1 MSYLI
6 DAIDNSFLSLVGLN
20 IETFLI
26 IIILCVAGI
35 ALSVDYRIALITLF
49 FLTVVAI
56 IFLILIN
63 YPIYL
68 LLVLLGLSVVLLAM
82 SIFVSRNQNR
92 VIA

>member
-6 DAIDNSFLSLVGLN
+6 DAIENSFLSAVGLN

-35 ALSVDYRIALITLF
+35 ALAVDYRIALITLF

-63 YPIYL
+63 YSVYL